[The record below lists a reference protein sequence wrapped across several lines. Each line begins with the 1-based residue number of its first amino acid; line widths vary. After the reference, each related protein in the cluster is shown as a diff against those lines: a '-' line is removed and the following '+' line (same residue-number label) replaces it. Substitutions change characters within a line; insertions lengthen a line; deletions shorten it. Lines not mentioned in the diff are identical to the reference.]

1 VTPRHSDDWYVP
13 VHPAGG
19 VGCTLQTGHLPDGH
33 RVGIAFTTLTHLRAA
48 TTDHQE
54 YLRMTEPAL
63 REALLALGITR
74 IQLDPLR
81 VAAPHLA
88 ASRLAATA

>member
-1 VTPRHSDDWYVP
+1 MKPRHCDDWYVP

-19 VGCTLQTGHLPDGH
+19 VGCTLQTGHLPDGR
-33 RVGIAFTTLTHLRAA
+33 RVGIAFTTLTHLRTACGP
-48 TTDHQE
+48 HHE

-63 REALLALGITR
+63 REALSQLKITQ

-81 VAAPHLA
+81 VATAVPTAA
-88 ASRLAATA
+88 AS